1 MPRASRRRETGV
13 HFSGICAGYI
23 VVFLAL
29 SFVPASAAGKP
40 TAATAATVA
49 AEPSPPRSWEYC
61 YELSRKLGWDH
72 EADEW
77 TKFIQDCIAG
87 GDVASYA
94 K

>member
-1 MPRASRRRETGV
+1 MLK
-13 HFSGICAGYI
+13 H
-23 VVFLAL
+23 VVLFLVL

-40 TAATAATVA
+40 PP
-49 AEPSPPRSWEYC
+49 PSPAKSSESKSWEYC

-77 TKFIQDCIAG
+77 VKFIQDCIAG
-87 GDVASYA
+87 GDVASYS